1 MDELEIGK
9 WKKNMIVIKPWICY
23 FKTITILKWE
33 TTMLIKGNLYR
44 FLLILIFC
52 LLVTLEAADLLL
64 PHFFHSIKITGYVT
78 IGIYMAAIFTLFL
91 LTKEF
96 DQKAKELQKNQQK
109 MKNIFDSL
117 DVAIWSHDLKNDT
130 LLITP
135 GIEKLYGYKLENFYQ
150 NSYLWKEVIYPEDLH
165 VLEERQKKI
174 ANGENVTSQYRIIRP
189 DGEVRWIQ
197 DSGIPTF
204 DSKGEFVDFSSVLF
218 DITDRKESEGL
229 YQSLVE
235 MSPDI
240 IAVVY
245 NGKIE
250 YINEAGCKV
259 IGAECQEQVVG
270 QSAKSFVPAQITDL
284 IKNKV
289 SSTRKVENERYNFE
303 FQVKRIDGECI
314 DVEMVARSILYEG
327 RFAIQVVGRDITQR
341 KKSEQTIK
349 FMAFYDTLTGLPN
362 RNQFRNHLNDVL
374 QHQQNKMHAVIF
386 LDLDRFKII
395 NDTKGHTVGDHIL
408 QKVAG
413 RLEKAVQNEGLVSRQ
428 GGDEFIIVLEDID
441 KENASQVAK
450 RILNEF
456 SHPFDVNNEEFYV
469 TPSIG
474 ISIYPTDGNDE
485 ETLIKNADT
494 AMYQAK
500 DRGKNTYQFYS
511 NNLDGI
517 STWKMKLE
525 NWLRRA
531 MEQNQ
536 MTLHYQPQF
545 HLVTGKIVGV
555 EALIRWNHP
564 EYGYIAPSEFIPLA
578 EETGLIVP
586 LGKWILRVACE
597 QRKAWKDAGFNDF
610 PIAVNVSVR
619 QFQDEHF
626 IQFISGMLEDV
637 GLEANY
643 LELEITESL
652 MQNLEN
658 STIILNQLKSL
669 GVLLSVDDF
678 GTGYSSLSYL
688 KHLPIDKI
696 KIVKSFV
703 DDITNHSNQGMM
715 VKTIIDMGV
724 NLKFTVIAEGIET
737 EEQVTFLTRNA
748 CQIGQGYYYSKP
760 LSAEK
765 LENFLF
771 EDKVKLRPDM
781 NEE

>member
-1 MDELEIGK
+1 MGA
-9 WKKNMIVIKPWICY
+9 NMFTKR
-23 FKTITILKWE
+23 
-33 TTMLIKGNLYR
+33 NLYR
-44 FLLILIFC
+44 YLLILIVGVFV
-52 LLVTLEAADLLL
+52 LLQLLDLINPDL
-64 PHFFHSIKITGYVT
+64 FHSINIVNNIASVISIVA
-78 IGIYMAAIFTLFL
+78 IGFL
-91 LTKEF
+91 YFLVKEF
-96 DQKAKELQKNQQK
+96 DKKADEFTINQKK
-109 MKNIFDSL
+109 MKNIFDTL
-117 DVAIWSHDLKNDT
+117 DVAIWSHDLKSDT

-135 GIEKLYGYKLENFYQ
+135 GIEKLYGYKLDDFYENT
-150 NSYLWKEVIYPEDLH
+150 NLWKEVIYPEDLP
-165 VLEERQKKI
+165 VLKDREKKL
-174 ANGENVTSQYRIIRP
+174 AVGETATSQYRIIRP

-197 DSGIPTF
+197 DRGIPTF
-204 DSKGEFVDFSSVLF
+204 DQKGDFVDFTSVLF

-245 NGKIE
+245 DGKIE
-250 YINEAGCKV
+250 YINEAGCKL
-259 IGAECQEQVVG
+259 IGAQNQEQVIG
-270 QSAKSFVPAQITDL
+270 QSAKNFVPSHIRDL
-284 IKNKV
+284 IK
-289 SSTRKVENERYNFE
+289 RKVFSPDKLENERLRLE
-303 FQVKRIDGECI
+303 FQVRRTDGESI
-314 DVEMVARSILYEG
+314 DVEMAARSILYEG
-327 RFAIQVVGRDITQR
+327 RFAVQVVGRDITQR

-349 FMAFYDTLTGLPN
+349 FMAFYDTLTRLPN
-362 RNQFRNHLNDVL
+362 RNQFRNHLIEILHRQED
-374 QHQQNKMHAVIF
+374 KKHAVLF

-395 NDTKGHTVGDHIL
+395 NDTKGHSVGDIIL

-413 RLEKAVQNEGLVSRQ
+413 RLEKAVQSEGLVSRQ
-428 GGDEFIIVLEDID
+428 GGDEFIIVLEDVD

-456 SHPFDVNNEEFYV
+456 SYPFEVNSEEFYV
-469 TPSIG
+469 TTSIG
-474 ISIYPTDGNDE
+474 ISIYPMDGRDE

-500 DRGKNTYQFYS
+500 ENGKNNYQFYS

-525 NWLRRA
+525 NLLRRA
-531 MEQNQ
+531 LEKKQ
-536 MTLHYQPQF
+536 MTLHYQPQ
-545 HLVTGKIVGV
+545 LDLRTGKIVGV

-564 EYGYIAPSEFIPLA
+564 QYGYIAPSEFIPLS

-586 LGKWILRVACE
+586 LGKWILREACE
-597 QRKAWKDAGFNDF
+597 QRKAWRDAGYEDF

-626 IQFISGMLEDV
+626 IHFISEMLEEI

-658 STIILNQLKSL
+658 STIILNQLKEL

-696 KIVKSFV
+696 KIDKSFV
-703 DDITNHSNQGMM
+703 DDIIYHSNQGMM
-715 VKTIIDMGV
+715 VKTIIDMGM
-724 NLKFTVIAEGIET
+724 NLKFGVIAEGIET
-737 EEQVTFLTRNA
+737 EEQVKFLTRNA
-748 CQIGQGYYYSKP
+748 CPIGQGYYYSKP

-765 LENFLF
+765 LEEFL
-771 EDKVKLRPDM
+771 VKGNVPS
-781 NEE
+781 

>member
-1 MDELEIGK
+1 MFTK
-9 WKKNMIVIKPWICY
+9 R
-23 FKTITILKWE
+23 
-33 TTMLIKGNLYR
+33 NLYR
-44 FLLILIFC
+44 FLLILIIGLFV
-52 LLVTLEAADLLL
+52 LLQVIDLINPDL
-64 PHFFHSIKITGYVT
+64 FHSINIVSNIASVISIVA
-78 IGIYMAAIFTLFL
+78 IGFL
-91 LTKEF
+91 YFLVKEF
-96 DQKAKELQKNQQK
+96 DKKADEYTINQKK
-109 MKNIFDSL
+109 MKNIFDTL
-117 DVAIWSHDLKNDT
+117 DVAIWSHDLKSDT

-135 GIEKLYGYKLENFYQ
+135 GIEKLYGYKLDNFYE
-150 NSYLWKEVIYPEDLH
+150 NTNLWKEVIYPEDLS
-165 VLEERQKKI
+165 VLKEREKKLAI
-174 ANGENVTSQYRIIRP
+174 GETVTSQYRIIRP

-197 DSGIPTF
+197 DRGIPTF
-204 DSKGEFVDFSSVLF
+204 DQKGEFVDFTSVLF

-245 NGKIE
+245 DGKIE
-250 YINEAGCKV
+250 YINEAGCKL
-259 IGAECQEQVVG
+259 IGAQGQEQVIG
-270 QSAKSFVPAQITDL
+270 QSAKNFVPSYITDL
-284 IKNKV
+284 IKSKV
-289 SSTRKVENERYNFE
+289 FSTDKLENERLRLE
-303 FQVKRIDGECI
+303 FQVRRTDGESI
-314 DVEMVARSILYEG
+314 DVEMAARSILYEG
-327 RFAIQVVGRDITQR
+327 RFAVQVVGRDITQR

-349 FMAFYDTLTGLPN
+349 FMAYYDSLTGLPN
-362 RNQFRNHLNDVL
+362 RNQFRNHLNEIL
-374 QHQQNKMHAVIF
+374 RHQQEMMHAVLF

-395 NDTKGHTVGDHIL
+395 NDTKGHSVGDIIL

-428 GGDEFIIVLEDID
+428 GGDEFIIVLEDVD
-441 KENASQVAK
+441 KENTSQVAK

-456 SHPFDVNNEEFYV
+456 SNPFEVNSEVFYV

-474 ISIYPTDGNDE
+474 ISIYPTDGSDE

-500 DRGKNTYQFYS
+500 ERGKNNYQFYS

-525 NWLRRA
+525 NWLRSA

-536 MTLHYQPQF
+536 MTLHYQPQ
-545 HLVTGKIVGV
+545 LDLRTGEIVGV

-586 LGKWILRVACE
+586 LGKWILREACE
-597 QRKAWKDAGFNDF
+597 RRKAWKDAGFSDF

-619 QFQDEHF
+619 QFQDEH
-626 IQFISGMLEDV
+626 IIPFISDMLEEI

-658 STIILNQLKSL
+658 STIILNQLKDL

-696 KIVKSFV
+696 KIDKSFV
-703 DDITNHSNQGMM
+703 DDIIYHSNQGMM
-715 VKTIIDMGV
+715 VKTIIDMGM
-724 NLKFTVIAEGIET
+724 NLKFGVIAEGIET
-737 EEQVTFLTRNA
+737 EEQVKFLTRNA

-765 LENFLF
+765 LEEFL
-771 EDKVKLRPDM
+771 VKGNVPI
-781 NEE
+781 E

>member
-1 MDELEIGK
+1 
-9 WKKNMIVIKPWICY
+9 MI
-23 FKTITILKWE
+23 
-33 TTMLIKGNLYR
+33 IKGNLYR

-52 LLVTLEAADLLL
+52 LLVSFEAADILF
-64 PHFFHSIKITGYVT
+64 PNFFHSAKITGYVT
-78 IGIYMAAIFTLFL
+78 ICIYMAAIFTMFL
-91 LTKEF
+91 LIKEF
-96 DQKAKELQKNQQK
+96 NQKAKELQKNQQK
-109 MKNIFDSL
+109 MKNIFDTL
-117 DVAIWSHDLKNDT
+117 DVAIWSHDLKNDI

-135 GIEKLYGYKLENFYQ
+135 GIEKLYGYKLEDFYE
-150 NSYLWKEVIYPEDLH
+150 NTYLWKEVIYPEDLY
-165 VLEERQKKI
+165 VLEERERKI
-174 ANGENVTSQYRIIRP
+174 AIGENVTSQYRIIRP

-204 DSKGEFVDFSSVLF
+204 DSKGDLLDFNSVLF

-245 NGKIE
+245 DGKIE
-250 YINEAGCKV
+250 YINEAGCKL
-259 IGAECQEQVVG
+259 IGAEGQEQVIG
-270 QSAKSFVPAQITDL
+270 QSAKNFVPSQITDL
-284 IKNKV
+284 IKHKV
-289 SSTRKVENERYNFE
+289 LSTVENERYNFE
-303 FQVKRIDGECI
+303 FQVRRIDGERI
-314 DVEMVARSILYEG
+314 DVEMAARSILYEG

-349 FMAFYDTLTGLPN
+349 FMAYYDTLTGLPN
-362 RNQFRNHLNDVL
+362 RNQFRNHLNEVL
-374 QHQQNKMHAVIF
+374 QQQKTKMHAVIF

-395 NDTKGHTVGDHIL
+395 NDTKGHSVGDIIL

-428 GGDEFIIVLEDID
+428 GGDEFIIVLEDVD

-456 SHPFDVNNEEFYV
+456 SHPFEINNEEFYV

-474 ISIYPTDGNDE
+474 ISIYPTDGSDE

-500 DRGKNTYQFYS
+500 DRGKNNYQFYS
-511 NNLDGI
+511 IISGGI

-545 HLVTGKIVGV
+545 DLCTGKIVGV

-564 EYGYIAPSEFIPLA
+564 EYGYIAPTEFIPLA

-586 LGKWILRVACE
+586 LGKWILREACE
-597 QRKAWKDAGFNDF
+597 QRKAWKDAGFSDF

-619 QFQDEHF
+619 QFQDEHI
-626 IQFISGMLEDV
+626 IQFISDLLEEV

-696 KIVKSFV
+696 KIDKSFV
-703 DDITNHSNQGMM
+703 DDIINHANQGMM
-715 VKTIIDMGV
+715 VKTIIDMAV

-737 EEQVTFLTRNA
+737 EEQVRFLTRNA

-765 LENFLF
+765 LEKFLL
-771 EDKVKLRPDM
+771 EDKGQTQS
-781 NEE
+781 

>member
-1 MDELEIGK
+1 
-9 WKKNMIVIKPWICY
+9 MIK
-23 FKTITILKWE
+23 
-33 TTMLIKGNLYR
+33 KGNVNR
-44 FLLILIFC
+44 FIFILIFC
-52 LLVTLEAADLLL
+52 LLIAFEAADSIF
-64 PHFFHSIKITGYVT
+64 PEVIHSIKIVSYVT
-78 IGIYMAAIFTLFL
+78 ISIYIATLFIIFYL
-91 LTKEF
+91 LKQYDKKADEY
-96 DQKAKELQKNQQK
+96 QKSQQK
-109 MKNIFDSL
+109 MKNIFDTL
-117 DVAIWSHDLKNDT
+117 DVAIWSHDLKTDR

-135 GIEKLYGYKLENFYQ
+135 GIEKLYGYKMENFYEDK
-150 NSYLWKEVIYPEDLH
+150 NLWKEVIFPEDLH
-165 VLEERQKKI
+165 VLEERAQKL
-174 ANGENVTSQYRIIRP
+174 AMGQAVTSQYRIIRP

-197 DSGIPTF
+197 DRGIPTV
-204 DSKGEFVDFSSVLF
+204 DQKGDFIDFNSVLF

-250 YINEAGCKV
+250 YINEAGCKL
-259 IGAECQEQVVG
+259 IGADSLEEVIG
-270 QSAKSFVPAQITDL
+270 QSAKTFVTSQITDL
-284 IKNKV
+284 IKGKV
-289 SSTRKVENERYNFE
+289 FSSDKLENERFMFE
-303 FQVKRIDGECI
+303 FQVRRIDGESI
-314 DVEMVARSILYEG
+314 DVEMAARTILYEG
-327 RFAIQVVGRDITQR
+327 RFAVQVVGRDITQR

-349 FMAFYDTLTGLPN
+349 FMAYYDTLTGLSN
-362 RNQFRNHLNDVL
+362 RNQFRNHLNEVL
-374 QHQQNKMHAVIF
+374 RNQVNKTHAVFF

-395 NDTKGHTVGDHIL
+395 NDTKGHTVGDIIL

-413 RLEKAVQNEGLVSRQ
+413 RLENAVQNEGLVSRQ
-428 GGDEFIIVLEDID
+428 GGDEFIILLEDID

-456 SHPFDVNNEEFYV
+456 SNPFEVNGDEFYV

-474 ISIYPTDGNDE
+474 ISIYPKDGRDE
-485 ETLIKNADT
+485 EALIKNADT

-500 DRGKNTYQFYS
+500 DRGKNNYQFYS

-531 MEQNQ
+531 IEQNQ
-536 MTLHYQPQF
+536 MALHYQPQF
-545 HLVTGKIVGV
+545 DLGTGEIVGV

-586 LGKWILRVACE
+586 LGKWILREAFE
-597 QRKAWKDAGFNDF
+597 RRKAWKDAGYEDF

-619 QFQDEHF
+619 QFQDEN
-626 IQFISGMLEDV
+626 IIPFISEMVEEV

-658 STIILNQLKSL
+658 STIILNRLKDL
-669 GVLLSVDDF
+669 GVQLSVDDF

-696 KIVKSFV
+696 KIDKSFV
-703 DDITNHSNQGMM
+703 DDIISHANQGMM
-715 VKTIIDMGV
+715 VKTIIDMGM
-724 NLKFTVIAEGIET
+724 NLKFSVIAEGIET
-737 EEQVTFLTRNA
+737 EEQVKFLTRNA

-765 LENFLF
+765 MEEFLLKGNFPTQLG
-771 EDKVKLRPDM
+771 
-781 NEE
+781 